1 MAAGAAQQEM
11 INQMVAGAV
20 EAMEASVDAVSY
32 LLIDISGLIK
42 FFYGFGLTRKNKCLS
57 KSIAHHL

>member
-20 EAMEASVDAVSY
+20 EAMEASVDAVSFLFFEKY
-32 LLIDISGLIK
+32 LFLVYHIPVLYLIENFVVVI
-42 FFYGFGLTRKNKCLS
+42 N
-57 KSIAHHL
+57 

>member
-20 EAMEASVDAVSY
+20 EAMEASVDAVSFLFFEKY
-32 LLIDISGLIK
+32 LFLVYHIPVS
-42 FFYGFGLTRKNKCLS
+42 
-57 KSIAHHL
+57 H

>member
-32 LLIDISGLIK
+32 LLIDTLI
-42 FFYGFGLTRKNKCLS
+42 YLV
-57 KSIAHHL
+57 